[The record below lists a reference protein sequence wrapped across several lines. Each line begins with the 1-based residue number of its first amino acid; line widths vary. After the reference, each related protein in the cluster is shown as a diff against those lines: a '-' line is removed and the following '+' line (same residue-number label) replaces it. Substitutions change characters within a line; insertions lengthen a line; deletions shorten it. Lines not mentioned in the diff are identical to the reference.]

1 MPLNSQPNAFFHSIH
16 ENTTF
21 VFSSS
26 DYCARAC
33 RGKEHG
39 KNMADINVEYFYQDI
54 AKILSILYASFPSK
68 TAIYVDEVSGA
79 DDPDEYGLHTGR
91 YTACFYAMLW
101 LQEEGY
107 LRYADTIRQDGIDQA
122 TLTRKAFL
130 KLSAVAATIYTEPV
144 HDAEKNQEEADEAG
158 LSPSLLEDRM
168 LVINQLRR
176 TLKNRSSIAT
186 GKVIQH
192 ILN

>member
-1 MPLNSQPNAFFHSIH
+1 
-16 ENTTF
+16 
-21 VFSSS
+21 
-26 DYCARAC
+26 
-33 RGKEHG
+33 
-39 KNMADINVEYFYQDI
+39 MADINIEYFYQDI
-54 AKILSILYASFPSK
+54 AKILSILFASFPSK
-68 TAIYVDEVSGA
+68 TAIYVDEVSGV
-79 DDPDEYGLHTGR
+79 DDPDEYGLHTDR

-107 LRYADTIRQDGIDQA
+107 VRYADTIRQDGIDQA

-130 KLSAVAATIYTEPV
+130 KLSAVAAPIYTEPV
-144 HDAEKNQEEADEAG
+144 HEEDKSEQNADEAG

-176 TLKNRSSIAT
+176 TLKRKSSIAT